1 MIIQVC
7 SGIKTLIPQW
17 DHVIG
22 GREMLFD
29 ERWDGV
35 CLSEIFSDCRTP
47 RPSKL
52 GQGTRE
58 INYEINCFAR
68 GPRQMGAAA
77 RRKTTLRI
85 KPLFSLDTVSFCDRL
100 FSIFFRN
107 PEGYCS
113 VGAAYFYS
121 TSSVHQDTESMLF
134 IPGTAKFK
142 ATIRHSV
149 LLHLMNID

>member
-1 MIIQVC
+1 MSAAGGKC
-7 SGIKTLIPQW
+7 SSTNAGMACASAK
-17 DHVIG
+17 
-22 GREMLFD
+22 
-29 ERWDGV
+29 
-35 CLSEIFSDCRTP
+35 FSATAENP

-52 GQGTRE
+52 GQSTRE
-58 INYEINCFAR
+58 INYEINCFDRAT
-68 GPRQMGAAA
+68 RQMGAAA

-121 TSSVHQDTESMLF
+121 TSSVHLDTESMLF

-142 ATIRHSV
+142 ADIRHSV